1 METNEKIT
9 AFLPVFKQRLDWS
22 ITGLKEEIK
31 KPKKERNKESL
42 KRLLK
47 EAKELKLLV
56 KELDENTTKCPNCG
70 HIL

>member
-47 EAKELKLLV
+47 EAKELKHLV
-56 KELDENTTKCPNCG
+56 KELDENVTKCPNCG

>member
-22 ITGLKEEIK
+22 IAGLKEEIK

-47 EAKELKLLV
+47 EAKELKHLV

>member
-1 METNEKIT
+1 MKPTEKVT
-9 AFLPVFKQRLDWS
+9 AFLPVFKQRLEWS
-22 ITGLKEEIK
+22 ISSLKEEIK

-47 EAKELKLLV
+47 EAKELKHLV
-56 KELDENTTKCPNCG
+56 KELDENATKCPNCG

>member
-1 METNEKIT
+1 MQTNEKIT

-47 EAKELKLLV
+47 EAKELKHLV
-56 KELDENTTKCPNCG
+56 KELDENATKCPNCG
-70 HIL
+70 HLL